1 MKLLIK
7 GGLVIDP
14 SQNIHQQLDLLL
26 VDGKVFEL
34 GYGLTAAGAEVIDA
48 GGLLVVPGLI
58 DAHVHLREPG
68 FEAKETIASGTAA
81 AAMGGF
87 TGVAC
92 MPNTNPVADN
102 RAVIRYIVETAARE
116 GLVNVYPVGASPKG
130 SLGEEL
136 AEIADL
142 AEAGAVAL
150 SDDGRP
156 VMNAEVMRRALE
168 YAQMF
173 NLPIISHCED
183 KNLAGDGVMN
193 EGYWSTILGL
203 RGIPAAAEEVMVA
216 RDLILA
222 AAAGARLHI
231 AHASTAGSVRL
242 IREAKSRGVKVTAE
256 AAPHHLALTD
266 AAVQD
271 YDTATKVNP
280 PLRSDQDVE
289 SLRQGLREEVIDLIA
304 TDHAP
309 HTVEDKDV
317 EYDLASFGIVGLETA
332 VPWLMTELVVKDII
346 TMSGL
351 IAAMTVKPAR
361 LLGLPTKGSL
371 QPGMDADLAV
381 IDPGLEL
388 IVDPQRFASR
398 GRNTPL
404 AGRKLR
410 GWPLLTIVGG
420 RLVMRD
426 RQLV

>member
-1 MKLLIK
+1 M
-7 GGLVIDP
+7 
-14 SQNIHQQLDLLL
+14 
-26 VDGKVFEL
+26 
-34 GYGLTAAGAEVIDA
+34 
-48 GGLLVVPGLI
+48 
-58 DAHVHLREPG
+58 
-68 FEAKETIASGTAA
+68 
-81 AAMGGF
+81 
-87 TGVAC
+87 
-92 MPNTNPVADN
+92 
-102 RAVIRYIVETAARE
+102 
-116 GLVNVYPVGASPKG
+116 
-130 SLGEEL
+130 
-136 AEIADL
+136 
-142 AEAGAVAL
+142 AL

>member
-116 GLVNVYPVGASPKG
+116 GLVNVYPVGAITKG